1 LKKEVKVNFEV
12 FKELLILREENEQ
25 LKENLL
31 SNLESLK
38 IF

>member
-12 FKELLILREENEQ
+12 FKELLIIREENEQ